1 MEVEKKM
8 DIVDSLMEESNVVET
23 LCRKDSNSEY
33 ADPGSLFLLV
43 EWQGLTVNVDADHL
57 LQLLKLPMLEPWQP
71 NRLHF
76 CYALNNPNHDGPSLH
91 YSTPDWQEDNE
102 VVVAVVAYEV

>member
-1 MEVEKKM
+1 M
-8 DIVDSLMEESNVVET
+8 DIVGSLMEEANVVET
-23 LCRKDSNSEY
+23 LCRKDSNS
-33 ADPGSLFLLV
+33 DLFLLV
-43 EWQGLTVNVDADHL
+43 DWQGLTVNVDVDHL

-76 CYALNNPNHDGPSLH
+76 CYALLNNPNHDGPSLH